1 MTDPT
6 NREILE
12 ELKAINQKLDEV
24 NERAKKPKGLSTPMV
39 IIAIALGFYIL
50 GPMLSTLL
58 MLLFD
63 L

>member
-24 NERAKKPKGLSTPMV
+24 NERAKKPKGLSTPMA
-39 IIAIALGFYIL
+39 IIALVLGFSVL
-50 GPMLSTLL
+50 GPMISMLFV
-58 MLLFD
+58 LLFD
-63 L
+63 M